1 MRLLRSHGIT
11 REVGEMSKS
20 PDGPWYYEQI
30 DLGFNYRMT
39 DIQAALGL
47 SQLLRLDDFVAS
59 RHNVSNQYQ
68 ILIADLQLTAPY
80 VIPDAFSSLH
90 LYIVQLQS
98 EGDIKAAHKRLFDY
112 MRSWEIGVAL
122 HYIPIY
128 RHPYYLK
135 YGYTQSNYPHAED
148 YYSRAISLPIYP
160 LLQAEEIQAICKVIE
175 GGLDLKG

>member
-1 MRLLRSHGIT
+1 MT
-11 REVGEMSKS
+11 KE

-30 DLGFNYRMT
+30 ALGFNYRMT

-47 SQLLRLDDFVAS
+47 SQLARLDDFVAS
-59 RHNVSNQYQ
+59 RHKVSDQYK
-68 ILIADLQLTAPY
+68 ILLADLPLTTPY
-80 VIPDAFSSLH
+80 VLPEAFSSLH

-98 EGDIKAAHKRLFDY
+98 EVDIKAAHKRLFDY
-112 MRSWEIGVAL
+112 MRSEEIGVAL

-135 YGYTQSNYPHAED
+135 YDYVQSCYPHAED

-160 LLQAEEIQAICKVIE
+160 KLQAGDIASIVHI
-175 GGLDLKG
+175 LKAAMNL